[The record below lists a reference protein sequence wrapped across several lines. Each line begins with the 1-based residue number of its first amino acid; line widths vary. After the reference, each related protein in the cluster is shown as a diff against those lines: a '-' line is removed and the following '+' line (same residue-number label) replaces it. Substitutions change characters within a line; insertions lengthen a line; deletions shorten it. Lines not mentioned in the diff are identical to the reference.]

1 MGFEWNKESEQGA
14 QLLANGELS
23 QDEIANSVG
32 VSRTTLWRW
41 RQEPEF
47 QARVT
52 ERLEALREEVRR
64 HGVAIVERRVAR
76 VHDTWRRLQRVIE
89 ARATDL
95 AHVPG
100 GNTGLLVRKTKMLG
114 AGPMAREIEE
124 YELDTGLLAEL
135 RAHEKQAAEELGQ
148 WLTRTDVQSKG
159 EALQSG
165 TTVILLPHKE
175 LHADDQAT
183 AGPADDVPGGDE

>member
-1 MGFEWNKESEQGA
+1 
-14 QLLANGELS
+14 
-23 QDEIANSVG
+23 
-32 VSRTTLWRW
+32 
-41 RQEPEF
+41 
-47 QARVT
+47 
-52 ERLEALREEVRR
+52 
-64 HGVAIVERRVAR
+64 
-76 VHDTWRRLQRVIE
+76 
-89 ARATDL
+89 
-95 AHVPG
+95 
-100 GNTGLLVRKTKMLG
+100 
-114 AGPMAREIEE
+114 MAREIEE